1 MSTNDIKIVT
11 AISKEISRRYDAKA
25 DLINSVNRQY
35 DKPHTAWKAN
45 SGSSIEIKR
54 PQKTKA
60 VESASLEIQDL
71 DETTATLNVN
81 NDVHVGLGFTAAELT
96 QDLLNP
102 RNMKMFADDYLESA
116 IDNIIATS
124 QSNLHTFMKN
134 NTFNT
139 VGTPGT
145 GPTSYQ
151 VITQARAK
159 LNNERAPRGDRCFV
173 LNPDDAALLNN
184 AQSGLFRPGDAIG
197 ANYKDGALSASN
209 GFAFKESPDIGNHL
223 NGAGA
228 SYAVD
233 GASQTGSTVLLKTG
247 TGIITKGTK
256 ITFADVYAV
265 DPISGNSR
273 PNLASFTVTADK
285 ASGAG
290 TVAIYPSIVTSGAL
304 KTCSVSPADSAAV
317 VISGAADL
325 SFGAGLAF
333 HRDSFVFG
341 TAKLADIG
349 VKYEVPIIT
358 GGAGEGYSR
367 GSGASQGVHMKLYMD
382 GDITNRRSVARL
394 DMRYGYAALL
404 PEWSTIVAGQ

>member
-184 AQSGLFRPGDAIG
+184 APSGLFRPGDAIG

-304 KTCSVSPADSAAV
+304 KTCSCCS
-317 VISGAADL
+317 
-325 SFGAGLAF
+325 
-333 HRDSFVFG
+333 
-341 TAKLADIG
+341 
-349 VKYEVPIIT
+349 
-358 GGAGEGYSR
+358 
-367 GSGASQGVHMKLYMD
+367 
-382 GDITNRRSVARL
+382 N
-394 DMRYGYAALL
+394 
-404 PEWSTIVAGQ
+404 